1 MKKALTLVFSL
12 ALVFTLGA
20 CGDNSSSS
28 PSSTSGAAQQSS
40 VVSDNP
46 STPDTLS
53 SSQNNENAP
62 ENESTESSVAG
73 DTSNIEPTN
82 TASEASSGSNIL
94 IAYFTV
100 PEADGVDAVA
110 GASRVVVDGQVV
122 GNTQFIAEVIQ
133 RATDGDLFEIK
144 TVQEYPGSHD
154 ALLDSAR
161 KEQDQNAR
169 PELSTNIDNM
179 DGYDIIFLGYPN
191 WWADMPQPLY
201 TFLEQ
206 YDFGGKT
213 IVPFC
218 PHGGSGFS
226 NTISTISQLQPN
238 ATVITDGFTVSRE
251 SVANS
256 ANDVTAWVQ
265 GLGITQ

>member
-20 CGDNSSSS
+20 CGGNSSSS

-46 STPDTLS
+46 STPDTSS

-62 ENESTESSVAG
+62 ENESTESSAVG

-94 IAYFTV
+94 VAYFTV

-110 GASRVVVDGQVV
+110 GASRVVVDGQVA
-122 GNTQFIAEVIQ
+122 GNTQFIAEAIQ

-154 ALLDSAR
+154 ALLDFAR

-206 YDFGGKT
+206 YDFSGKT

-265 GLGITQ
+265 GLGIIQ